1 MKRLLFA
8 LAAAVVAVLA
18 CRSLS
23 AEPRIRVYADVDRP
37 AVLAGREETIIIK
50 VGLSGVADGC
60 SARRPPLNVALV
72 LDKSGSMGSE
82 AKMANAKRGAIE
94 VVERLSYDDVL
105 ALVVY
110 DTGPRVVFPAQP
122 VHDKSRLIDIISSI
136 RPDGRTALYDG
147 VSLGAA
153 EVRRHLSWEFEN
165 RIILLSDG
173 LANVGPSSTGDLAY
187 LGRDLGNEGITVTT
201 IGVGTDYNED
211 LMTALADRSGGNS
224 YFASSSSELPRI
236 FAEEIGEA
244 MAVAARE
251 VRIRIMCTGGARP
264 ISIVG
269 REGEISGQ
277 SMTVTIGKIYGKN
290 DKYALFEVQAPA
302 GPTGRSL
309 DVAEVS
315 VEYVDPYTNETIADS
330 RRVSLAYQ
338 QDERLVEEKTNREIV
353 KEFALTR
360 NSEFKREAVALADR
374 GDVAGAAALVKKGA
388 FELEKAAERC
398 DKDKEMLGEAK
409 ICEAISADITANS
422 GLTKYQRKCVVNQ
435 AYTQT
440 TQQTYV
446 PQEKKP

>member
-8 LAAAVVAVLA
+8 LAAVVAVLA
-18 CRSLS
+18 CRSVS
-23 AEPRIRVYADVDRP
+23 AEPRIRVYADIDRP
-37 AVLAGREETIIIK
+37 AVMAGRAETVIIK
-50 VGLSGVADGC
+50 VGLSGMADG
-60 SARRPPLNVALV
+60 SAARRTPLNVALV

-110 DTGPRVVFPAQP
+110 DTGPRVVIPAQP
-122 VHDKSRLIDIISSI
+122 VRDKDRLIDIISSI
-136 RPDGRTALYDG
+136 RPGGRTALYGG
-147 VSLGAA
+147 VCLGAD
-153 EVRRHLSWEFEN
+153 EVRRHLSWEYEN

-173 LANVGPSSTGDLAY
+173 LANVGPSSTGDLTY
-187 LGRDLGNEGITVTT
+187 LGRDLGNKGITVTT

-251 VRIRIMCTGGARP
+251 VRIRVMCTGGARP
-264 ISIVG
+264 VSIVG
-269 REGEISGQ
+269 REGDISGQ
-277 SMTVTIGKIYGKN
+277 SMTVTIGKVYGKS

-302 GPTGRSL
+302 EATGRSL

-315 VEYVDPYTNETIADS
+315 VQYVDPYTNQTVADS
-330 RRVSLAYQ
+330 RRVSIVTQ
-338 QDERLVEEKTNREIV
+338 EDERLVEERTNKQIV

-360 NSEFKREAVALADR
+360 NSELKREAVALADR
-374 GDVAGAAALVKKGA
+374 GDVTGAAALVKQGA

-398 DKDKEMLGEAK
+398 DKDKEILGEAQM
-409 ICEAISADITANS
+409 CEAISQDITANN
-422 GLTKYQRKCVVNQ
+422 GLTKYQRKRVVNQ

-446 PQEKKP
+446 SEEKKK